1 MIRGTVPRTM
11 LRQAQHDIT
20 YNLKLKMTDLT
31 TLTIRQTIDGLKT
44 KKFSS
49 TEVTAAYIKNIEQNR
64 RLNAFITETF
74 DAALTQAKKSDE
86 KIYAGT
92 ARDLEGI
99 PLGIKDLFCTK
110 NIRTT
115 CGSKMLADF
124 IPTYE
129 STVTQKLLDAGSITL
144 GKTNMDEFAMGSSNI
159 TSHFGPVI
167 NPHKKKNSDEDLVPG
182 GSSGGSA
189 AAVAANL
196 CAGATGSDTG
206 GSIRQPASFTNIVG
220 VKPTYGRCSRYGM
233 VAFASSLD
241 QAGIFAKNV
250 YDAALLQRVISGF
263 DEKDST
269 SINIAVPQFERL
281 LNSNIKGKKIGIAKE
296 YHLDGM
302 PEEID
307 GLWNR
312 GKEMLQKRGAEIVEI
327 SLPHTK
333 YAPAIYY
340 VLACAEA
347 SSNLARFDG
356 VRYGFRASGENLSLE
371 EMYEK
376 TRAQG
381 FGAEVQRRILT
392 GTYVL
397 SAGYFDAY
405 YKKAQRV
412 RRLVAEDFAHAF
424 KKVDAILAPAT
435 PNVASPIDQSKQVTK
450 NDPIKM
456 YLNDAFA
463 IPSNMAG
470 LPAISI
476 PAGFDK
482 DGLPLGLQ
490 IISKHFDEQTMFDV
504 ALALEEDSGIVK
516 KS

>member
-1 MIRGTVPRTM
+1 M
-11 LRQAQHDIT
+11 
-20 YNLKLKMTDLT
+20 NDLT
-31 TLTIRQTIDGLKT
+31 KLTIGQTIDGLKN

-49 TEVTAAYIKNIEQNR
+49 VEVTSAYIKNIEANR
-64 RLNAFITETF
+64 HLNAFITDSF
-74 DAALTQAKKSDE
+74 DVALTQAKNSDA
-86 KIYAGT
+86 KIAAGK
-92 ARDLEGI
+92 AGELEGI

-129 STVTQKLLDAGSITL
+129 STVTQKLLDAGSVTL
-144 GKTNMDEFAMGSSNI
+144 GKLNMDEFAMGSANI

-167 NPHKKKNSDEDLVPG
+167 NPYKKKNSSEELVPG

-206 GSIRQPASFTNIVG
+206 GSIRQPASFTNTVG
-220 VKPTYGRCSRYGM
+220 VKPTYGRSSRYGM
-233 VAFASSLD
+233 IAFASSMD
-241 QAGIFAKNV
+241 QAGVFTKDV
-250 YDAALLQRVISGF
+250 RDAALMQKIISGF
-263 DEKDST
+263 DKKDST
-269 SINIAVPQFERL
+269 SIEVAVPQFEKL

-296 YHLDGM
+296 YHVDGM
-302 PEEID
+302 PAEID
-307 GLWNR
+307 ALWAR
-312 GKEMLQKRGAEIVEI
+312 GKEILQKRGAELVEI
-327 SLPHTK
+327 SLPHTI

-340 VLACAEA
+340 VLASAEC

-356 VRYGFRASGENLSLE
+356 VRYGFRAAGENLSLE

-381 FGAEVQRRILT
+381 FGDEVKRRILT

-412 RRLVAEDFAHAF
+412 RNLVKQDFVEAF
-424 KKVDAILAPAT
+424 KKVDAILTPAT
-435 PNVASPIDQSKQVTK
+435 PNAAFPIKGSKET
-450 NDPIKM
+450 DPVKM
-456 YLNDAFA
+456 YLNDAFT
-463 IPSNMAG
+463 IPANLAG
-470 LPAISI
+470 LPAMSV
-476 PAGFDK
+476 PAGFDN

-490 IISKHFDEQTMFDV
+490 IITNLFDEQTMFDV
-504 ALALEEDSGIVK
+504 ALAIEEDAGARK
-516 KS
+516 

>member
-1 MIRGTVPRTM
+1 
-11 LRQAQHDIT
+11 
-20 YNLKLKMTDLT
+20 MTELT
-31 TLTIRQTIDGLKT
+31 KLTIRQTIDGLKS

-64 RLNAFITETF
+64 RLNAFITDSF
-74 DAALTQAKKSDE
+74 DLALTQAKKSDE
-86 KIYAGT
+86 KIATGT
-92 ARDLEGI
+92 AGNLEGI

-124 IPTYE
+124 VPTYE
-129 STVTQKLLDAGSITL
+129 STVTQKLLDAGSVTL
-144 GKTNMDEFAMGSSNI
+144 GKLNMDEFAMGSSNV
-159 TSHFGPVI
+159 TSYFGPVI
-167 NPHKKKNSDEDLVPG
+167 NPYKKNNSDEDLVPG

-196 CAGATGSDTG
+196 CMGATGSDTG
-206 GSIRQPASFTNIVG
+206 GSIRQPASFTNTVG

-233 VAFASSLD
+233 IAFASSLD
-241 QAGIFAKNV
+241 QAGIFAKDV
-250 YDAALLQRVISGF
+250 YDAALLQRIISGF
-263 DEKDST
+263 DSKDST
-269 SINIAVPQFERL
+269 SMNVAVPQFEQL

-296 YHLDGM
+296 YHIDGM

-307 GLWNR
+307 QLWAR
-312 GKEMLQKRGAEIVEI
+312 GKEMLKKRGAELVEI

-333 YAPAIYY
+333 YAPAVYY
-340 VLACAEA
+340 IVASAEC

-356 VRYGFRASGENLSLE
+356 VRYGFRAEAPAGENFSLE

-376 TRAQG
+376 TRALG
-381 FGAEVQRRILT
+381 FGAEVKRRILT

-412 RRLVAEDFAHAF
+412 RNLVLQDFREAF
-424 KKVDAILAPAT
+424 KKVDAILTPTT
-435 PNVASPIDQSKQVTK
+435 PNAAFPVNQSKEVG
-450 NDPIKM
+450 NSDPVKM
-456 YLNDAFA
+456 YLNDAFT
-463 IPSNMAG
+463 IPANLAG
-470 LPAISI
+470 LPAMSV

-482 DGLPLGLQ
+482 DGLPLGLH
-490 IISKHFDEQTMFDV
+490 IITNHFDEQTMFNV
-504 ALALEEDSGIVK
+504 ALALEEDAGVGRR
-516 KS
+516 